1 MMIRAGAVKNAD
13 KNTEKSTEK
22 NSEKKRQGV
31 AGSGTETVSRTEKRK
46 DGVPVNSHG
55 VRKHTARKAAV
66 LLASAVL
73 LAAAG
78 CASAQEIKNTDN
90 VSGIKSG
97 KDSEKTDASREDA
110 DKSSGNPDADF
121 MEKQPVSD
129 TGESSN
135 LDGESA
141 EKHLV
146 SDSDKSSGN
155 PDGEFVEKQPVSD
168 AEESSNKDGESVEK
182 QPASDTEEGNRNP
195 DGAGTGQPD
204 GTGETSD
211 RKAASLLHPEGMTL
225 ETRFGVPDG
234 YERVQ
239 AEEGS
244 LQQFLRNYPMKKYG
258 SPVLLY
264 NGKKKYSQNHHA
276 SVFQLPIENEDLQQC
291 ADSVMRV
298 YAEYFW
304 NTGQHERIGFH
315 FVNGFYAEYAKWR
328 QGYRIQVNGNEV
340 SWSASASYDDSYE
353 SFQKYL
359 RMVFSY
365 AGTLSMAAESEAVS
379 LSEIRCG
386 DVFLKGGSPGHAVML
401 ADICENAQG
410 RKAFLLA
417 QGYMPAQEFHI
428 LINPRHEND
437 PWYYEEEVSY
447 PFFTPEYT
455 FDEGSLQRPGY

>member
-1 MMIRAGAVKNAD
+1 MMIQAGADKNAD

-22 NSEKKRQGV
+22 NSEKKKQEV
-31 AGSGTETVSRTEKRK
+31 AGSSTETVSRTEKRK
-46 DGVPVNSHG
+46 DGVPVKSHG
-55 VRKHTARKAAV
+55 VRKHAARKAAV

-97 KDSEKTDASREDA
+97 KDSEKTDASGEDA
-110 DKSSGNPDADF
+110 GKSSGNP
-121 MEKQPVSD
+121 
-129 TGESSN
+129 
-135 LDGESA
+135 
-141 EKHLV
+141 
-146 SDSDKSSGN
+146 
-155 PDGEFVEKQPVSD
+155 
-168 AEESSNKDGESVEK
+168 DGESVEK
-182 QPASDTEEGNRNP
+182 QPASDTKEGNRNP
-195 DGAGTGQPD
+195 DGAGTGQPA
-204 GTGETSD
+204 GTGEASD

-225 ETRFGVPDG
+225 ETRFGVPYG

-304 NTGQHERIGFH
+304 NTGQQERIGFH

>member
-1 MMIRAGAVKNAD
+1 
-13 KNTEKSTEK
+13 
-22 NSEKKRQGV
+22 
-31 AGSGTETVSRTEKRK
+31 
-46 DGVPVNSHG
+46 
-55 VRKHTARKAAV
+55 
-66 LLASAVL
+66 
-73 LAAAG
+73 
-78 CASAQEIKNTDN
+78 
-90 VSGIKSG
+90 
-97 KDSEKTDASREDA
+97 
-110 DKSSGNPDADF
+110 

-129 TGESSN
+129 T
-135 LDGESA
+135 
-141 EKHLV
+141 K
-146 SDSDKSSGN
+146 
-155 PDGEFVEKQPVSD
+155 
-168 AEESSNKDGESVEK
+168 
-182 QPASDTEEGNRNP
+182 EGNRNP
-195 DGAGTGQPD
+195 DGAGTGQPA
-204 GTGETSD
+204 GTGEDSD

>member
-1 MMIRAGAVKNAD
+1 MLSDDRKGRAQMMIRAGADKNAE
-13 KNTEKSTEK
+13 KNAEKNSEK
-22 NSEKKRQGV
+22 NSEKKKQEV
-31 AGSGTETVSRTEKRK
+31 AGSSTETVSRIEKRK
-46 DGVPVNSHG
+46 DAVPVKSRG
-55 VRKHTARKAAV
+55 VRKHAARKAAV

-97 KDSEKTDASREDA
+97 KDSEKTDASGEDA
-110 DKSSGNPDADF
+110 G
-121 MEKQPVSD
+121 
-129 TGESSN
+129 
-135 LDGESA
+135 
-141 EKHLV
+141 
-146 SDSDKSSGN
+146 KSSGN
-155 PDGEFVEKQPVSD
+155 PDGESVEKQPVSD
-168 AEESSNKDGESVEK
+168 AEESSNPDGESVEK
-182 QPASDTEEGNRNP
+182 QPVSDTKEGNRNP
-195 DGAGTGQPD
+195 DGAGAGQPA
-204 GTGETSD
+204 GTGEDSD

>member
-1 MMIRAGAVKNAD
+1 MIRAGADKNAD
-13 KNTEKSTEK
+13 KNTEK
-22 NSEKKRQGV
+22 NSEKKKQKV
-31 AGSGTETVSRTEKRK
+31 AGSSTETVSRTEKRK
-46 DGVPVNSHG
+46 DGVPVKSRG
-55 VRKHTARKAAV
+55 VRKHAARKAAV

-97 KDSEKTDASREDA
+97 KDSEKTDASGEDA
-110 DKSSGNPDADF
+110 G
-121 MEKQPVSD
+121 
-129 TGESSN
+129 
-135 LDGESA
+135 
-141 EKHLV
+141 
-146 SDSDKSSGN
+146 KSSGN
-155 PDGEFVEKQPVSD
+155 PDGESVEKQPV
-168 AEESSNKDGESVEK
+168 
-182 QPASDTEEGNRNP
+182 SDTEEGNRNP
-195 DGAGTGQPD
+195 DGAGAGQPA
-204 GTGETSD
+204 GTGEASD

-239 AEEGS
+239 TEEGS

-304 NTGQHERIGFH
+304 NTGQQERIGFH

>member
-1 MMIRAGAVKNAD
+1 MMIRAGADKNAD

-22 NSEKKRQGV
+22 NSEKKKQEV
-31 AGSGTETVSRTEKRK
+31 AGSSTETVSRTEKRK
-46 DGVPVNSHG
+46 DAVPVKSRG
-55 VRKHTARKAAV
+55 VRKHAARKAAV

-97 KDSEKTDASREDA
+97 KDSEKTDASGEDA
-110 DKSSGNPDADF
+110 G
-121 MEKQPVSD
+121 
-129 TGESSN
+129 
-135 LDGESA
+135 
-141 EKHLV
+141 
-146 SDSDKSSGN
+146 KSSGN
-155 PDGEFVEKQPVSD
+155 PDGESVEKQPVSD
-168 AEESSNKDGESVEK
+168 AEESSNPDGESVEK
-182 QPASDTEEGNRNP
+182 QPVSDTEEGNRNP
-195 DGAGTGQPD
+195 DGAGAGQPA
-204 GTGETSD
+204 GTGEASD

>member
-1 MMIRAGAVKNAD
+1 MMIRAGADKNAD

-22 NSEKKRQGV
+22 NSEKKKQKV
-31 AGSGTETVSRTEKRK
+31 AGSSTETVSRTEKRK
-46 DGVPVNSHG
+46 DAVPVKSRG
-55 VRKHTARKAAV
+55 VRKHAARKAAV

-97 KDSEKTDASREDA
+97 KDSEKTDASGEDA
-110 DKSSGNPDADF
+110 G
-121 MEKQPVSD
+121 
-129 TGESSN
+129 
-135 LDGESA
+135 
-141 EKHLV
+141 
-146 SDSDKSSGN
+146 KSSGN
-155 PDGEFVEKQPVSD
+155 PDGESVEKQPVSD
-168 AEESSNKDGESVEK
+168 AEESSN
-182 QPASDTEEGNRNP
+182 P
-195 DGAGTGQPD
+195 DGAGAGQPA
-204 GTGETSD
+204 GTGEASD

-225 ETRFGVPDG
+225 ETRFGVPYG

>member
-1 MMIRAGAVKNAD
+1 MMIRAGAD

-22 NSEKKRQGV
+22 NSEKKKQEV
-31 AGSGTETVSRTEKRK
+31 AGSSTETVSRTEKRK
-46 DGVPVNSHG
+46 DAVPVKSRG
-55 VRKHTARKAAV
+55 VRKHAARKAAV

-97 KDSEKTDASREDA
+97 KDSEKTDVSGEDA
-110 DKSSGNPDADF
+110 G
-121 MEKQPVSD
+121 
-129 TGESSN
+129 
-135 LDGESA
+135 
-141 EKHLV
+141 
-146 SDSDKSSGN
+146 KSSGN
-155 PDGEFVEKQPVSD
+155 PDGESVEKQPV
-168 AEESSNKDGESVEK
+168 
-182 QPASDTEEGNRNP
+182 SDTEEGNRNP
-195 DGAGTGQPD
+195 DGAGAGQPA
-204 GTGETSD
+204 GTGEASD

>member
-1 MMIRAGAVKNAD
+1 MMIQAGADKNAD

-22 NSEKKRQGV
+22 NSEKKKQEV
-31 AGSGTETVSRTEKRK
+31 AGSSTETVSRTEKRK
-46 DGVPVNSHG
+46 DGVPVKSHG
-55 VRKHTARKAAV
+55 VRKHAARKAAV

-97 KDSEKTDASREDA
+97 KDSEKTDASGEDA
-110 DKSSGNPDADF
+110 G
-121 MEKQPVSD
+121 
-129 TGESSN
+129 
-135 LDGESA
+135 
-141 EKHLV
+141 
-146 SDSDKSSGN
+146 KSSGN
-155 PDGEFVEKQPVSD
+155 PDGESVEKQPV
-168 AEESSNKDGESVEK
+168 
-182 QPASDTEEGNRNP
+182 SDTEEGNRNP
-195 DGAGTGQPD
+195 DGAGAGQPA
-204 GTGETSD
+204 GTGEASD

>member
-1 MMIRAGAVKNAD
+1 MMIRAGADKNAE
-13 KNTEKSTEK
+13 KNAEKNSEK
-22 NSEKKRQGV
+22 NSEKKKQEV
-31 AGSGTETVSRTEKRK
+31 AGSSTETVSRIEKRK
-46 DGVPVNSHG
+46 DAVPVKSRG
-55 VRKHTARKAAV
+55 VRKHAARKAAV

-97 KDSEKTDASREDA
+97 KDSEKTDASGEDA
-110 DKSSGNPDADF
+110 G
-121 MEKQPVSD
+121 
-129 TGESSN
+129 
-135 LDGESA
+135 
-141 EKHLV
+141 
-146 SDSDKSSGN
+146 KSSGN
-155 PDGEFVEKQPVSD
+155 PDGESVEKQPVSD
-168 AEESSNKDGESVEK
+168 AEESSNPDGESVEK
-182 QPASDTEEGNRNP
+182 QPVSDTKEGNRNP
-195 DGAGTGQPD
+195 DGAGTGQPA
-204 GTGETSD
+204 GTGEDSD

>member
-1 MMIRAGAVKNAD
+1 MMIRAGADKNAE
-13 KNTEKSTEK
+13 KNAEKNSEK
-22 NSEKKRQGV
+22 NSEKKKQEV
-31 AGSGTETVSRTEKRK
+31 AGSSTETVSRIEKRK
-46 DGVPVNSHG
+46 DAVPVKSRG
-55 VRKHTARKAAV
+55 VRKHAARKAAV

-97 KDSEKTDASREDA
+97 KDSEKTDASGEDA
-110 DKSSGNPDADF
+110 G
-121 MEKQPVSD
+121 
-129 TGESSN
+129 
-135 LDGESA
+135 
-141 EKHLV
+141 
-146 SDSDKSSGN
+146 KSSGN
-155 PDGEFVEKQPVSD
+155 PDGESVEKQPVSD
-168 AEESSNKDGESVEK
+168 AEESSNPDGESVEK
-182 QPASDTEEGNRNP
+182 QPVSDTKEGNRNP
-195 DGAGTGQPD
+195 DGAGAGQPA
-204 GTGETSD
+204 GTGEDSD

>member
-1 MMIRAGAVKNAD
+1 MMIRAGADKNAE
-13 KNTEKSTEK
+13 KNAEKNSEK
-22 NSEKKRQGV
+22 NSEKKKQEV
-31 AGSGTETVSRTEKRK
+31 AGSSTETVSRIEKRK
-46 DGVPVNSHG
+46 DAVPVKSRG
-55 VRKHTARKAAV
+55 VRKHAARKAAV

-97 KDSEKTDASREDA
+97 KDSEKTDASGEDA
-110 DKSSGNPDADF
+110 G
-121 MEKQPVSD
+121 
-129 TGESSN
+129 
-135 LDGESA
+135 
-141 EKHLV
+141 
-146 SDSDKSSGN
+146 KSSGN
-155 PDGEFVEKQPVSD
+155 PDGESVEKQPVSD
-168 AEESSNKDGESVEK
+168 AEESSNPDGESVEK
-182 QPASDTEEGNRNP
+182 QPVSDTEEGNRNP
-195 DGAGTGQPD
+195 DGAGAGQPA
-204 GTGETSD
+204 GTGEDSD

>member
-1 MMIRAGAVKNAD
+1 MIQAGADKNAD

-22 NSEKKRQGV
+22 NSEKKKQEV
-31 AGSGTETVSRTEKRK
+31 AGSSTETVSRTEKRK
-46 DGVPVNSHG
+46 DGVPVKSHG
-55 VRKHTARKAAV
+55 VRKHAARKAAV

-97 KDSEKTDASREDA
+97 KDSEKTDASGEDA
-110 DKSSGNPDADF
+110 G
-121 MEKQPVSD
+121 
-129 TGESSN
+129 
-135 LDGESA
+135 
-141 EKHLV
+141 
-146 SDSDKSSGN
+146 KSSGN
-155 PDGEFVEKQPVSD
+155 PDGESVEKQPV
-168 AEESSNKDGESVEK
+168 
-182 QPASDTEEGNRNP
+182 SDTEEGNRNP
-195 DGAGTGQPD
+195 DGAGAGQPA
-204 GTGETSD
+204 GTGEASD

>member
-31 AGSGTETVSRTEKRK
+31 AGSSMETVSRTEKRK
-46 DGVPVNSHG
+46 DGVPVKSRG
-55 VRKHTARKAAV
+55 VRKHAARKAAV

-129 TGESSN
+129 AEESSSN
-135 LDGESA
+135 KDGESA
-141 EKHLV
+141 EK
-146 SDSDKSSGN
+146 
-155 PDGEFVEKQPVSD
+155 QPASD

-195 DGAGTGQPD
+195 DEAGTGQPD
-204 GTGETSD
+204 GTGEASD

>member
-1 MMIRAGAVKNAD
+1 MMIRAGAEKNA
-13 KNTEKSTEK
+13 EK
-22 NSEKKRQGV
+22 NSEKKKQEV
-31 AGSGTETVSRTEKRK
+31 AGSSTETVSRIEKRK
-46 DGVPVNSHG
+46 DAVPVKSRG
-55 VRKHTARKAAV
+55 VRKHAARKAAV

-97 KDSEKTDASREDA
+97 KDSEKTDASGEDA
-110 DKSSGNPDADF
+110 G
-121 MEKQPVSD
+121 
-129 TGESSN
+129 
-135 LDGESA
+135 
-141 EKHLV
+141 
-146 SDSDKSSGN
+146 KSSGN
-155 PDGEFVEKQPVSD
+155 PDGESVEKQPVSD
-168 AEESSNKDGESVEK
+168 AEESSNPDGESVEK
-182 QPASDTEEGNRNP
+182 QPVSDTKEGNRNP
-195 DGAGTGQPD
+195 DGAGTGQPA
-204 GTGETSD
+204 GTGEDSD